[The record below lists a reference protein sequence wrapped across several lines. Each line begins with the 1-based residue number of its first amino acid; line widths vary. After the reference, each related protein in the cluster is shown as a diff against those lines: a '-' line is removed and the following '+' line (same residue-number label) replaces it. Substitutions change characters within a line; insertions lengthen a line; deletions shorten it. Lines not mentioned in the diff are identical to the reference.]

1 MFQTILVKPAVA
13 SVSRPFWC
21 SRFFGSRPAAQTAQS
36 KKADRVSENSGSLI
50 ETFGTAL
57 VLFSSLVMLS
67 ACGTTPVN
75 QTVAVPD
82 QPVQNSGSASPR
94 PVDPD
99 AVEVIAYRQSPPP
112 VYTRPEP
119 ARAVQVLQRRAADQR
134 ASGQLVAAAGS
145 LERALRIEPRNP
157 VLWNQLAHVRVEQK
171 QYHLASGL
179 AAKSNA
185 FAASEDLALRQ
196 DNQAIIAREKR

>member
-1 MFQTILVKPAVA
+1 MLLYPIAVI
-13 SVSRPFWC
+13 VSRCLPLLL
-21 SRFFGSRPAAQTAQS
+21 T
-36 KKADRVSENSGSLI
+36 VSL
-50 ETFGTAL
+50 
-57 VLFSSLVMLS
+57 LVMLS

-75 QTVAVPD
+75 QSVVVPE
-82 QPVQNSGSASPR
+82 QRAQAPRAGASG

-99 AVEVIAYRQSPPP
+99 AVEILAYRPSPQP

-119 ARAVQVLQRRAADQR
+119 AKAVQVLLRRAADQR
-134 ASGQLVAAAGS
+134 AAGQLVAAAGS

-157 VLWNQLAHVRVEQK
+157 VLWNQLAHVRLEQK

-185 FAASEDLALRQ
+185 LAVSEDFALRQ
-196 DNQAIIAREKR
+196 DNKAIIAKARR